1 VPRLRALLGVPLAL
15 LLGGALAACAGGGG
29 AAGVYAGAPSLDA
42 PTAARLFLDWCLL
55 QPGNAPAP
63 GLRATRANLEPLA
76 EPVRRALLG
85 ERFPGRAWWLAEG
98 GGRAALLVW
107 DRGSCGLE
115 LAGEPGPLDDAAQA
129 ALRARGIEPLRVARP
144 EDGGIAD
151 IRAYMVP
158 MGEVLPTSPAATPA
172 ATAAAGAPVP
182 QWRWMGIFPLRQ
194 AEGETLVRILALP
207 PGIIVPVQR
216 EDEEPFRTARGTEAQ
231 RRALA
236 RTPARAAPRRP
247 ARMR

>member
-1 VPRLRALLGVPLAL
+1 LAL

-29 AAGVYAGAPSLDA
+29 TGGVYAGAPSLDA

-63 GLRATRANLEPLA
+63 GLRATRASLEPLA
-76 EPVRRALLG
+76 EPARRALLG
-85 ERFPGRAWWLAEG
+85 ERFPGRAWWLAED

-129 ALRARGIEPLRVARP
+129 ALRARGIEPQRVARP
-144 EDGGIAD
+144 EDGGTPD

-158 MGEVLPTSPAATPA
+158 MGEVQPAAAGTAGATPA
-172 ATAAAGAPVP
+172 T

-194 AEGETLVRILALP
+194 AEGETLVRIIALP
-207 PGIIVPVQR
+207 TGIIAPIQR
-216 EDEEPFRTARGTEAQ
+216 EDDEPFRTARGTQAQ
-231 RRALA
+231 RRATA
-236 RTPARAAPRRP
+236 RAPARSPPRRP
-247 ARMR
+247 ARTR